1 MIPLGHVT
9 GWETLFWLAL
19 AAVLGGLLF
28 SVIRTRLRLGALRRG
43 IERITAGDASHR
55 LPQYERGATAGM
67 SRALTRM
74 AGVFNQRLRSL
85 QQQRNELEAVLASMV
100 EGVIAVDL
108 EENILS
114 LNNVGSELL
123 RVSPHR
129 AIGRSIQEVV
139 RNTAL
144 QQFVQRAL
152 SHNDPI
158 QGDFVLRL
166 ETRQG
171 RGEDRYIQAQGT
183 ALLDAAG
190 QRIGA
195 LVVLHDVTRLRR
207 LETRQGRGEDRY
219 IQAQGTALLDAAGQR
234 IGALVVLH
242 DVTRLRRLEMI
253 RRDFVANVSHEL
265 KTPITAIKGAV
276 ETLIDT
282 DERTF
287 DPESHQRFLGIVNRQ
302 ADRLHAIIEDLLALA
317 RIEQDA
323 ERDRVLLEE
332 VNLREIMDSAVE
344 ACTVAASGRE
354 IALQLHCTGALTVRV
369 NPALLEQ
376 AVVNLLDNAIKYCPP
391 ETTVEV
397 RCAHVAGEA
406 VISVID
412 QGPGI
417 EAEHLPRIF
426 ERFYRTD
433 KARSRAMGG
442 TGLGLSIVKHIA
454 NAHNGRVSVES
465 ELGEGSTF
473 RIHLPTM
480 HQSDEPQTE
489 MPTQTDTA
497 AGIPTTTPA
506 DSR

>member
-158 QGDFVLRL
+158 QGDFVL
-166 ETRQG
+166 
-171 RGEDRYIQAQGT
+171 
-183 ALLDAAG
+183 
-190 QRIGA
+190 
-195 LVVLHDVTRLRR
+195 R

>member
-1 MIPLGHVT
+1 MTLLSQVT
-9 GWETLFWLAL
+9 GWELALWLAVAGL
-19 AAVLGGLLF
+19 LAVLLVGA
-28 SVIRTRLRLGALRRG
+28 IRTHLRLRALRVG
-43 IERITAGDASHR
+43 IERITAGDAAHR
-55 LPQYERGATAGM
+55 LPQYERGQSGAL

-100 EGVIAVDL
+100 EGVIAVDP
-108 EENILS
+108 EEKLLS

-152 SHNDPI
+152 THNDPI

-166 ETRQG
+166 ETQQG
-171 RGEDRYIQAQGT
+171 RGEDRYIQAQGA
-183 ALLDAAG
+183 ALMDAS
-190 QRIGA
+190 
-195 LVVLHDVTRLRR
+195 
-207 LETRQGRGEDRY
+207 
-219 IQAQGTALLDAAGQR
+219 GQR

-282 DERTF
+282 DEQTF
-287 DPESHQRFLGIVNRQ
+287 DPESNARFLGIVSRQ

-332 VNLREIMDSAVE
+332 TPVEEILRSAVE
-344 ACTVAASGRE
+344 ACEVAAAGRE
-354 IALQLHCTGALTVRV
+354 IELTLTCPESLMVRV

-376 AVVNLLDNAIKYCPP
+376 AVVNLLDNAIKYCPAG
-391 ETTVEV
+391 TRVEV
-397 RCAHVAGEA
+397 RCTNVGGE
-406 VISVID
+406 VVVSVRD
-412 QGPGI
+412 EGPGI

-454 NAHNGRVSVES
+454 NAHGGRVGVES
-465 ELGEGSTF
+465 TLGKGSTF
-473 RIHLPTM
+473 RIHLPAVENTAK
-480 HQSDEPQTE
+480 TE
-489 MPTQTDTA
+489 TPEM
-497 AGIPTTTPA
+497 AGNA
-506 DSR
+506 E